1 MSTKEGQKQR
11 TPEFDPNNSK
21 HLVKLQGT
29 PYITVV
35 GLQARLADQGKAIVE
50 TDTELLMNPYEK
62 DAEAAVVRFS
72 GWVLDRNGNKHG
84 PFKAFGDAS
93 QKNVGPKLKE
103 ALIRMAETRA
113 YGRALRII
121 TRSQYTALEELPAEQ
136 NTDERVA

>member
-1 MSTKEGQKQR
+1 MA
-11 TPEFDPNNSK
+11 EFDPNNSK

-50 TDTELLMNPYEK
+50 TYTELLTNPYE
-62 DAEAAVVRFS
+62 DGTEAAVVRFS
-72 GWVLDRNGNKHG
+72 CNVLDKNGNKHG
-84 PFKAFGDAS
+84 PFQSFGDAS
-93 QKNVGPKLKE
+93 PKNVGPKLKE

-121 TRSQYTALEELPAEQ
+121 TRSMYTSLEELPPDAAA
-136 NTDERVA
+136 DDRVS

>member
-1 MSTKEGQKQR
+1 MA
-11 TPEFDPNNSK
+11 EFDKGNKK
-21 HLVKLQGT
+21 HLVNLQGT

-35 GLQARLADQGKAIVE
+35 GLQARLADQGKAVVE
-50 TDTELLMNPYEK
+50 TDTELISNPYETGV
-62 DAEAAVVRFS
+62 EAAVVRFS
-72 GWVLDRNGNKHG
+72 CYVLDKNQKKHG

-93 QKNVGPKLKE
+93 AKNVGPKLKE

-121 TRSQYTALEELPAEQ
+121 TRSDYTALEELPAGQ